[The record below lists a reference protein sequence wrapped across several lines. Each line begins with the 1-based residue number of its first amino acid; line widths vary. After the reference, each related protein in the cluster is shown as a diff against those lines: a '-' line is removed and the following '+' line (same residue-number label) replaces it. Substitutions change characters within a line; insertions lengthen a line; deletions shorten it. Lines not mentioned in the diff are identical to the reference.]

1 MEREK
6 EIQELKNRL
15 ESVESKLQHRSNS
28 YKTIK
33 FIIGFIITIVV
44 LLILIG
50 VFQFVSSS

>member
-6 EIQELKNRL
+6 EIQELKKRL